1 MSARVICIS
10 RTLGAGG
17 EAVGQLVSHRLGFRY
32 LDEEIISLAAEK
44 AQVDQRLVA
53 NAEHRQTILARL
65 MDAIA
70 ERGSLQPSSYFK
82 QSRDSSDYVRS
93 TNLPVANLRSDL
105 KTLIREAIVEVA
117 SGGQVVIVAHAAS
130 FALAHAN
137 EVLRVLVTASEKTR
151 VQRTWLTGKLLNEAD
166 SAAAVTESDHARRE
180 YLREFYAV
188 RDEQPTDYD
197 LVINTDALEP
207 EPAAACIIAA
217 ANG

>member
-1 MSARVICIS
+1 
-10 RTLGAGG
+10 
-17 EAVGQLVSHRLGFRY
+17 
-32 LDEEIISLAAEK
+32 
-44 AQVDQRLVA
+44 
-53 NAEHRQTILARL
+53 
-65 MDAIA
+65 
-70 ERGSLQPSSYFK
+70 
-82 QSRDSSDYVRS
+82 
-93 TNLPVANLRSDL
+93 
-105 KTLIREAIVEVA
+105 
-117 SGGQVVIVAHAAS
+117 
-130 FALAHAN
+130 
-137 EVLRVLVTASEKTR
+137 VTASEKTR